1 MLHKLITYSMTN
13 REQLK
18 SFLEIIKK
26 NSYGNQLTIDYD
38 PHYMVLQTIFRE
50 NCGWSI
56 IEEHS
61 LEIIKNHIIGKKT
74 LEINCGKGAW
84 AYCLRSLGCDIV
96 ATDLFTQD
104 STWITVE
111 KLDAVSAVEKY
122 NSKCSVLFC
131 SWPDYDKDYA
141 YEALIRFSG
150 DTVIYIGEGKTGS
163 CATDS
168 FFDYLTQNYQ
178 KLEIENTLQSW
189 PFVNDSLSIYKKK

>member
-1 MLHKLITYSMTN
+1 MTN

-38 PHYMVLQTIFRE
+38 PHYMVLQTIYRE
-50 NCGWSI
+50 NYGWSI
-56 IEEHS
+56 IDEHS
-61 LEIIKNHIIGKKT
+61 LEIIKNNIKGKKT
-74 LEINCGKGAW
+74 LEIYSGKCAW
-84 AYCLRSLGCDIV
+84 AFCLRSLGCDIV

-104 STWITVE
+104 ASWITVE
-111 KLDAVSAVEKY
+111 QLDAVSAVEKY

-141 YEALIRFSG
+141 YEALKRFTG

-189 PFVNDSLSIYKKK
+189 PFVNDSLSIYNKK